1 MASLPRVITVDPT
14 GTIARVVDSAVRL
27 LDSDLIQIHVPTGT
41 DALEEVQRGGVALAL
56 VSWELLD
63 DLGAPLLAIKIKQ
76 SSPGTGVIVLADVD
90 GPESLDEETAGEPPF
105 LYMRRPVDVHQFF
118 RVFYAALSGQNMF
131 QALETPAA
139 MIEAVDRGPVPK
151 IDPENSQRITKRL
164 LADVGAMAIILT
176 TRAGDII
183 VEQGALGYLN
193 REKLASALLPLVT
206 TNVEMSELIGGQPQS
221 LQFFDGDDKDIF
233 VFSVGIHYFLCIV
246 FDGQAGSR
254 QFGVVNTYGRRAVQD
269 LIALLGASAFM
280 MQTPVVAEAAPA
292 AAQERKPLRSKV
304 KTSETEAIEPVLV
317 RPEVKVPEPEPMRL
331 DPIQNLDLSIF
342 DQLGN
347 LDTSMAD
354 DLFDPDKL
362 ADMVNKATGRK
373 EVSFDEAIELGVL
386 PDIDGDKK

>member
-27 LDSDLIQIHVPTGT
+27 LDSDLIQVHVPGGT

-56 VSWELLD
+56 VAWELLD

-76 SSPGTGVIVLADVD
+76 TSPSTGVIVLADVD

-118 RVFYAALSGQNMF
+118 RVFYAALNGQNMF

-139 MIEAVDRGPVPK
+139 AAEAVDRGPVPK
-151 IDPENSQRITKRL
+151 IDAENSQRITKRL

-176 TRAGDII
+176 TRSGDII

-206 TNVEMSELIGGQPQS
+206 TNVEMSDLIGGQPQS

-233 VFSVGIHYFLCIV
+233 VFSVGLHYFLCIV
-246 FDGQAGSR
+246 FDGQAGQR

-280 MQTPVVAEAAPA
+280 MQTPVAAPA
-292 AAQERKPLRSKV
+292 PAPAPERKPLRSKV

-317 RPEVKVPEPEPMRL
+317 RPEVKVPEPEPVRL

-342 DQLGN
+342 DQLGS

-362 ADMVNKATGRK
+362 ADLVNKSTGRK